1 MDMLRM
7 MLQIFVFNKKIMN
20 FNYAK
25 ETTIMKKAWS
35 TYSAHVPVSLAPSLC
50 MRLYVCLR
58 ECVCVCVCIRH

>member
-25 ETTIMKKAWS
+25 ETTIMKKA
-35 TYSAHVPVSLAPSLC
+35 YVLGPRACVPRSLALYATLC
-50 MRLYVCLR
+50 VSA
-58 ECVCVCVCIRH
+58 

>member
-35 TYSAHVPVSLAPSLC
+35 TYSAHVPVSLAPYATLC
-50 MRLYVCLR
+50 VSA
-58 ECVCVCVCIRH
+58 